1 MPKGNQKWVEL
12 LGESD
17 PMLRLKD
24 TVQRVAPT
32 DCTVL
37 ITGETGSG
45 KEVVANYIHSLSPRA
60 AKPLV
65 CVNCSALPDTLIES
79 ELFGYERGAFTG
91 AMTQQEGMLRQADG
105 STIFLDE
112 IGDMSLMAQAKVLRA
127 IDAREVQP
135 LGGKKTAR
143 IDVRI
148 VAATHRD
155 LRQLVSQG
163 EFREDLFF
171 RLCVVPLHI
180 PPLRERSADIPAL
193 IQRFIQDL
201 NVEHRRNIEGVSA
214 SGLKFL
220 MAHDWPGN
228 VRQLR
233 NALERAFII
242 CSSNSLCA
250 EDFQF
255 LRFRTEST
263 KSNHLTFM
271 TFRDART
278 VTTSDEVRSALMA
291 TRWNKSKAA
300 QLLKTSR
307 MNLYRQMAKYG
318 IDKQPNTASA
328 AANEGSVEIRQSL
341 TA

>member
-1 MPKGNQKWVEL
+1 MPTGSQKWGEL
-12 LGESD
+12 LGESG

-24 TVQRVAPT
+24 IVQRVAPT
-32 DCTVL
+32 DCTIL

-45 KEVVANYIHSLSPRA
+45 KEVVANYIHSLSSRA
-60 AKPLV
+60 TNPLI

-91 AMTQQEGMLRQADG
+91 ATTPQEGMLRQADKG
-105 STIFLDE
+105 TIFLDE

-135 LGGKKTAR
+135 LGGKRTTR

-155 LRQLVSQG
+155 LRELVSQG
-163 EFREDLFF
+163 DFREDLFF

-193 IQRFIQDL
+193 VQRFIQDL
-201 NVEHRRNIEGVSA
+201 NVEHQRDIEGVSVA
-214 SGLKFL
+214 GLKFL
-220 MAHDWPGN
+220 MSHDWPGN

-233 NALERAFII
+233 NTIERAFIT
-242 CSSNSLCA
+242 CSSNALCA
-250 EDFQF
+250 EDFRF
-255 LRFRTEST
+255 LNFRAGSTSNRF
-263 KSNHLTFM
+263 TFM
-271 TFRDART
+271 ASRDTR
-278 VTTSDEVRSALMA
+278 TTSDEVRRALMA
-291 TRWNKSKAA
+291 THWNKSKAA

-307 MNLYRQMAKYG
+307 MTVYRKMAKYG
-318 IDKQPNTASA
+318 IDKQPNRTAAAASA
-328 AANEGSVEIRQSL
+328 DSAGLAVH
-341 TA
+341 